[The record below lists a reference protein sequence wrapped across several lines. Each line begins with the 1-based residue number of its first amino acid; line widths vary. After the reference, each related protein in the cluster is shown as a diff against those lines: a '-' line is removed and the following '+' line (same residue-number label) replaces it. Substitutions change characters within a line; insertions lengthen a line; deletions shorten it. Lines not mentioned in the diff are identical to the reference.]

1 MLKKGIISRNSKIRI
16 LRDNVVIHTGTIN
29 SLKRFKEE
37 VKEVKTG
44 YECGVMIENYSD
56 IKVNDIIETFEII
69 ETIRKLCKII
79 NLLRLSNMS
88 SQRQIRF
95 GEVIRSLIS
104 ECLLRADFYDNE
116 ISMTSITV
124 SFVRMSKDL
133 RIANIYFM
141 PLGGV
146 NKDKLIR

>member
-1 MLKKGIISRNSKIRI
+1 ML
-16 LRDNVVIHTGTIN
+16 
-29 SLKRFKEE
+29 
-37 VKEVKTG
+37 
-44 YECGVMIENYSD
+44 
-56 IKVNDIIETFEII
+56 
-69 ETIRKLCKII
+69 
-79 NLLRLSNMS
+79 

-104 ECLLRADFYDNE
+104 ECLLRADFYDDE

-141 PLGGV
+141 PLGGNHK
-146 NKDKLIR
+146 NKLLDNLNLKKFIFQKYIASSKIHSKFTPKINFYIYDTFDEAEKISNLLLDKKVLRDLDNE

>member
-1 MLKKGIISRNSKIRI
+1 
-16 LRDNVVIHTGTIN
+16 
-29 SLKRFKEE
+29 
-37 VKEVKTG
+37 
-44 YECGVMIENYSD
+44 
-56 IKVNDIIETFEII
+56 
-69 ETIRKLCKII
+69 
-79 NLLRLSNMS
+79 MS
-88 SQRQIRF
+88 SQRQIRY

-141 PLGGV
+141 PLGGDF
-146 NKDKLIR
+146 KDKLLETLNQQKYIFQKYIASAKLQSKFTPKINFFIDDTFDEAEKISKLLLNEKVLKDLENE